1 MVLPRRN
8 HSRPTRR
15 RHLAC
20 TTAAFLLVIVYL
32 SFSNWHPFFS
42 SSSNFRWETTSSSS
56 PSSTPRS
63 HGDAAT
69 GGNNGQAGDLPLA
82 DLLSGNPPYWR
93 DRRRNFQAE
102 YDEVIAGVPGL
113 RGTKPARFAFLIMAH
128 GPTDVML
135 LKRNLPWLYSPLN
148 FFLVRRGDIFALF
161 LHTRRLLSVFLSRG
175 QSRYILTCH
184 PGGCSHRAR
193 FTGWVWDTFVAVFVC
208 V

>member
-15 RHLAC
+15 RHVAC

-56 PSSTPRS
+56 SPSSTPRS

-69 GGNNGQAGDLPLA
+69 GGSNGQAGDLPLA

-102 YDEVIAGVPGL
+102 YDEVVAGVPGL
-113 RGTKPARFAFLIMAH
+113 RGTRPARFAFLIMAH

-135 LKRNLPWLYSPLN
+135 LRRNLPWLYSPLN
-148 FFLVRRGDIFALF
+148 FFLVRTFCGTALALF
-161 LHTRRLLSVFLSRG
+161 LHNASILLSSVRAGGRS
-175 QSRYILTCH
+175 ILTAH
-184 PGGCSHRAR
+184 KERTIAVHYIPG
-193 FTGWVWDTFVAVFVC
+193 
-208 V
+208 